1 MTWKT
6 ERSSAVAYVVL
17 FVTRSQ
23 PHRHCSMCRKA
34 HGAAFSANSIVP
46 TEALTVSSGAD
57 LISEYESSPKR
68 RKCFCSNCGSPLF
81 IRRLDKPEVTV
92 VTLGTLTVTHSG
104 HAAASGRATTSR
116 RLLVGFG
123 F

>member
-23 PHRHCSMCRKA
+23 PHCHCSMCRKA